1 MPGGTPPERPNVLIF
16 LSDQHSARALGCYG
30 NPQVATP
37 HLDLLAAGGTRFDAA
52 YTACPVCVPGRYAL
66 YTGRYVHSLRTVSYP
81 HPDRPAEAPS
91 GPAALSLRERTLAH
105 HFREA
110 GYVTAFVGKLHPVAP
125 HTYGFDYYVDFGH
138 YADFLGPR
146 YETFARGMRAVDSGC
161 GVPWIDTLHGQRG
174 GPWSGA
180 ALTPGAPAVFA
191 DEADHQEGFV
201 AREAVRFL
209 RAARSEPDGTPF
221 CLVVSFLKPH
231 APWAPAPSYAAR
243 YDPEALALPPEPA
256 LPAADDP
263 ALPAAVRQIG
273 RRFWQPHETWP
284 LPPPGDPA
292 RPAARR
298 RWLAAYYA
306 CVTQMDAAAGVVL
319 AELEALAL
327 TRNTLVVYTSDHGE
341 MAGEHGLFQKFVL
354 FDGSARVPLI
364 VRCPWLPGAPGARGR
379 RAVRARRGGPGGPGP
394 DLPRPVRGA
403 GARSAGA
410 RGPGRDEPG
419 PPAARAGPPGGAGQR
434 LRLLRDRLRRRS
446 GLPGAGRPLE
456 GRPLHRHGRAGT
468 VRHGGRPVRGPGPG
482 RRAGPRRGGRG
493 PAPAPAGLAAGRRA
507 ALGWRAGERTSR

>member
-1 MPGGTPPERPNVLIF
+1 MSTLCAP
-16 LSDQHSARALGCYG
+16 S
-30 NPQVATP
+30 ATP
-37 HLDLLAAGGTRFDAA
+37 T
-52 YTACPVCVPGRYAL
+52 
-66 YTGRYVHSLRTVSYP
+66 
-81 HPDRPAEAPS
+81 PDRPAEAPS

-110 GYVTAFVGKLHPVAP
+110 GYVTAYVGKLHPVAP

-161 GVPWIDTLHGQRG
+161 GVPWIDTLHGQPG

-243 YDPEALALPPEPA
+243 YDPDALALPPEPA

-364 VRCPWLPGAPGARGR
+364 VRCPWLRGAPGGAPGAVA
-379 RAVRARRGGPGGPGP
+379 RAAVDLGDLVPTCLDLCGVPAP
-394 DLPRPVRGA
+394 DP
-403 GARSAGA
+403 
-410 RGPGRDEPG
+410 RGPGALGGTSLAPLLREPG
-419 PPAARAGPPGGAGQR
+419 RREAPGKGFAFSEIAYGAGPAYLARAGRWKVVHYTGTGERVLYDMEADPYEDQDLAGSPGPAA
-434 LRLLRDRLRRRS
+434 DAEALRRR
-446 GLPGAGRPLE
+446 LLDW
-456 GRPLHRHGRAGT
+456 L
-468 VRHGGRPVRGPGPG
+468 
-482 RRAGPRRGGRG
+482 
-493 PAPAPAGLAAGRRA
+493 PAGAPR
-507 ALGWRAGERTSR
+507 